1 MTASS
6 RQGRLF
12 VVEPTPADS
21 WCKWPFSGPQ
31 NPPDKKPSFVHE
43 ERSIPSPCF
52 CGRSRTGQQPCS
64 VFFSS
69 ELVLKATRDRLKG
82 KSAATAPSPST
93 RKEASNAHLVGSTR
107 TSHAHPLQT
116 VPKWCLTGPASPA
129 HQKLQH
135 LRSTPTPTTPKPTL
149 NILQLN
155 CNGIGGKTPE
165 IAAYLN
171 AHDIKL
177 AAIQETKL
185 TAKSRDPNFGSYTV
199 LRQDRPANR
208 EGGGLAFLI
217 HEDIVYTPM
226 QLPQDGTMECMG
238 NKVDHNNTSF
248 RVINYYIPP
257 TSSCPEGYSAS
268 TEPLLKTDN
277 TLVLGDANAHDPLWH
292 SPLVD
297 TRGNKL
303 AGEIEFSDYGVL
315 NENTPTR
322 IPSNNQP
329 TSPDVS
335 LASMS
340 LLTSAEW
347 STETSLSSDHLP
359 ITIKLAMSSATTPVR
374 SVKKTYT
381 NLAKADWEAFSAE
394 VETIIH
400 SSRSIN
406 CPDKALI
413 GAPGVSC
420 RSQTRGGG
428 WDWAN
433 PRSWMCTLANA
444 S

>member
-1 MTASS
+1 M
-6 RQGRLF
+6 
-12 VVEPTPADS
+12 
-21 WCKWPFSGPQ
+21 
-31 NPPDKKPSFVHE
+31 
-43 ERSIPSPCF
+43 
-52 CGRSRTGQQPCS
+52 
-64 VFFSS
+64 
-69 ELVLKATRDRLKG
+69 
-82 KSAATAPSPST
+82 
-93 RKEASNAHLVGSTR
+93 
-107 TSHAHPLQT
+107 
-116 VPKWCLTGPASPA
+116 
-129 HQKLQH
+129 
-135 LRSTPTPTTPKPTL
+135 
-149 NILQLN
+149 
-155 CNGIGGKTPE
+155 
-165 IAAYLN
+165 
-171 AHDIKL
+171 
-177 AAIQETKL
+177 
-185 TAKSRDPNFGSYTV
+185 
-199 LRQDRPANR
+199 
-208 EGGGLAFLI
+208 AFLI

-238 NKVDHNNTSF
+238 IKVDHNNTSF

-277 TLVLGDANAHDPLWH
+277 ILVLGDANAHDPLWY
-292 SPLVD
+292 SSLVD

-406 CPDKALI
+406 CPDNALI

-428 WDWAN
+428 GVGIGRTPDPGCVLWRTPPERRHQYSIQTSHPFWPPQGCDTPTSGVSFQMDHRA
-433 PRSWMCTLANA
+433 
-444 S
+444 